1 MANPAMK
8 IIGKAS
14 TEYVDSPATLKGTI
28 TKAFGLTLVTIA
40 SAIASGVFLANS
52 PAAYGVLILGM
63 IVGVVLTLVTCFKPH
78 LAPMTTPGY
87 AVFEGAVLGIIS
99 AQFERMYFG
108 ISAIAV
114 GITLATM
121 ILMLVL
127 WKTRIIK
134 VTVEFIHLR
143 GRLANYF
150 DESHKEDIFDYV
162 PPQKTNQIFTPRK
175 VVVEMVN
182 MLEQENPGCFDD
194 PTYTFADLYMK
205 SGMYITEII
214 KRLYNSEAMRR
225 YFPDN
230 HIRLAHILEHQVY
243 GIAPTEIIYQIATH
257 YILGYNNELGKGL
270 HTHFAM
276 ADSAQLAKEGKLAEF
291 VDETFGE

>member
-8 IIGKAS
+8 IISKSS
-14 TEYVDSPATLKGTI
+14 TEYIDAPATLKGTI

-121 ILMLVL
+121 ILMLVQ
-127 WKTRIIK
+127 I
-134 VTVEFIHLR
+134 
-143 GRLANYF
+143 GR
-150 DESHKEDIFDYV
+150 
-162 PPQKTNQIFTPRK
+162 
-175 VVVEMVN
+175 
-182 MLEQENPGCFDD
+182 
-194 PTYTFADLYMK
+194 
-205 SGMYITEII
+205 
-214 KRLYNSEAMRR
+214 
-225 YFPDN
+225 
-230 HIRLAHILEHQVY
+230 AHV
-243 GIAPTEIIYQIATH
+243 
-257 YILGYNNELGKGL
+257 
-270 HTHFAM
+270 
-276 ADSAQLAKEGKLAEF
+276 
-291 VDETFGE
+291 

>member
-63 IVGVVLTLVTCFKPH
+63 IVGVVLTFVTCFKPH

-108 ISAIAV
+108 ISAMENTYYKSYRNSAFCDYFYDRCCSDF
-114 GITLATM
+114 LFREYHC
-121 ILMLVL
+121 
-127 WKTRIIK
+127 K
-134 VTVEFIHLR
+134 FIR
-143 GRLANYF
+143 FPYDANKWYF
-150 DESHKEDIFDYV
+150 WYSDW
-162 PPQKTNQIFTPRK
+162 
-175 VVVEMVN
+175 
-182 MLEQENPGCFDD
+182 
-194 PTYTFADLYMK
+194 LY
-205 SGMYITEII
+205 Y
-214 KRLYNSEAMRR
+214 RR
-225 YFPDN
+225 CSS
-230 HIRLAHILEHQVY
+230 I
-243 GIAPTEIIYQIATH
+243 
-257 YILGYNNELGKGL
+257 
-270 HTHFAM
+270 
-276 ADSAQLAKEGKLAEF
+276 QLAFRL
-291 VDETFGE
+291 

>member
-63 IVGVVLTLVTCFKPH
+63 IVGVVLTLVTCVKPH

-108 ISAIAV
+108 ILAPASILAITPPPKR
-114 GITLATM
+114 GFISIT
-121 ILMLVL
+121 
-127 WKTRIIK
+127 
-134 VTVEFIHLR
+134 
-143 GRLANYF
+143 
-150 DESHKEDIFDYV
+150 YV
-162 PPQKTNQIFTPRK
+162 W
-175 VVVEMVN
+175 
-182 MLEQENPGCFDD
+182 
-194 PTYTFADLYMK
+194 FASL
-205 SGMYITEII
+205 SRMY
-214 KRLYNSEAMRR
+214 
-225 YFPDN
+225 
-230 HIRLAHILEHQVY
+230 
-243 GIAPTEIIYQIATH
+243 
-257 YILGYNNELGKGL
+257 
-270 HTHFAM
+270 
-276 ADSAQLAKEGKLAEF
+276 
-291 VDETFGE
+291 

>member
-8 IIGKAS
+8 IISKSS
-14 TEYVDSPATLKGTI
+14 TEYIDAPATLKGTI

-121 ILMLVL
+121 ILMIVL

-134 VTVEFIHLR
+134 VTETVRSVIISMTGAVAIF
-143 GRLANYF
+143 YF
-150 DESHKEDIFDYV
+150 VNIIASLFGFHMMPTSGIF
-162 PPQKTNQIFTPRK
+162 
-175 VVVEMVN
+175 
-182 MLEQENPGCFDD
+182 
-194 PTYTFADLYMK
+194 
-205 SGMYITEII
+205 
-214 KRLYNSEAMRR
+214 
-225 YFPDN
+225 
-230 HIRLAHILEHQVY
+230 
-243 GIAPTEIIYQIATH
+243 GIAIGFIIAGVAAFNLLLDFDNIEQAVAYGAPKYYEYFCAFGLLLTLVWLYIEILRLLQMIM
-257 YILGYNNELGKGL
+257 
-270 HTHFAM
+270 AM
-276 ADSAQLAKEGKLAEF
+276 
-291 VDETFGE
+291 FGNDD

>member
-99 AQFERMYFG
+99 A
-108 ISAIAV
+108 IAV

-134 VTVEFIHLR
+134 VTETVRSVIISMTGAVAIF
-143 GRLANYF
+143 YF
-150 DESHKEDIFDYV
+150 VNIIASLFGFHMMPTSGIF
-162 PPQKTNQIFTPRK
+162 
-175 VVVEMVN
+175 
-182 MLEQENPGCFDD
+182 
-194 PTYTFADLYMK
+194 
-205 SGMYITEII
+205 
-214 KRLYNSEAMRR
+214 
-225 YFPDN
+225 
-230 HIRLAHILEHQVY
+230 
-243 GIAPTEIIYQIATH
+243 GIAIGFIIAGVAAFNLLLDFDNIEQAVAYGAPKYYEYFCAFGLLLTLVWLYIEILRLLQMIM
-257 YILGYNNELGKGL
+257 
-270 HTHFAM
+270 AM
-276 ADSAQLAKEGKLAEF
+276 
-291 VDETFGE
+291 FGNDD

>member
-114 GITLATM
+114 GITLAT
-121 ILMLVL
+121 IDFNACLMENTYYKSYRNKCVL
-127 WKTRIIK
+127 
-134 VTVEFIHLR
+134 
-143 GRLANYF
+143 
-150 DESHKEDIFDYV
+150 
-162 PPQKTNQIFTPRK
+162 
-175 VVVEMVN
+175 
-182 MLEQENPGCFDD
+182 
-194 PTYTFADLYMK
+194 
-205 SGMYITEII
+205 
-214 KRLYNSEAMRR
+214 
-225 YFPDN
+225 
-230 HIRLAHILEHQVY
+230 
-243 GIAPTEIIYQIATH
+243 
-257 YILGYNNELGKGL
+257 
-270 HTHFAM
+270 
-276 ADSAQLAKEGKLAEF
+276 
-291 VDETFGE
+291 